1 MSDRSNSPNEDILP
15 ERMTPS
21 HIPSRSPPRNPS
33 ESPPRAALGP
43 RFPSLAVVRPSPPRS
58 PSLSPPRPFEEF
70 TIERIAPERLVRIH
84 PPRMALARPPPAPSS
99 PPPPRSPSPDPPPY
113 WERALTPAERE
124 FLTGP
129 DAVLSLPPP
138 RHWDLIQVARPL
150 PRWTR
155 VALFPQRMD
164 IVILPWPHAPGS
176 IVRIYNMTQFKDLA
190 TKRQQTFTWHRTM
203 TEALNQQ
210 RLAQFTRD
218 VTLRIRDRVVAGL
231 EIVGH
236 RGFNTELTLVR
247 PDNPSIATS
256 LMLYGPG
263 SFDHSRDSLV

>member
-1 MSDRSNSPNEDILP
+1 
-15 ERMTPS
+15 
-21 HIPSRSPPRNPS
+21 
-33 ESPPRAALGP
+33 
-43 RFPSLAVVRPSPPRS
+43 
-58 PSLSPPRPFEEF
+58 
-70 TIERIAPERLVRIH
+70 
-84 PPRMALARPPPAPSS
+84 MALARPPPAPSS
-99 PPPPRSPSPDPPPY
+99 PPPPPSSPPLFRPFVSCTLERFAPELYIAVRQPLTTSARPAPPPRSPPPPPRSPSRSPSPKPPLY
-113 WERALTPAERE
+113 WERALTPAEQE

-129 DAVLSLPPP
+129 LIWPHAVLSLPPP

-155 VALFPQRMD
+155 VALFPQRMA
-164 IVILPWPHAPGS
+164 VAILPWPHAPGS
-176 IVRIYNMTQFKDLA
+176 IVRIYHVAQFEDLA
-190 TKRQQTFTWHRTM
+190 TRRQQTFTWHRTM

-247 PDNPSIATS
+247 PENPSIATS

-263 SFDHSRDSLV
+263 SLNHSRDSLV